1 MRALRISA
9 AVLAALFV
17 LCLAAGAAINR
28 RCDGWQQQLAQAESS
43 AGQGHWRRAEAQL
56 TDLQQDWQRAQKPL
70 HMVME
75 HEEIDK
81 AAALLQ
87 RCLVACGQK
96 DAAALRAAAVEL
108 SMQLGHIADMEQ
120 LSMENIL

>member
-17 LCLAAGAAINR
+17 VCLAAGAAINR
-28 RCDGWQQQLAQAESS
+28 RCDSWQQQLSQAQRS

-56 TDLQQDWQRAQKPL
+56 TDLQQDWQRAQGPL

-75 HEEIDK
+75 HAEIDK
-81 AAALLQ
+81 AAELLQ

-96 DAAALRAAAVEL
+96 DAAALHAAAVEL
-108 SMQLGHIADMEQ
+108 SMQLGHIADMER
-120 LSMENIL
+120 LSAENIL

>member
-17 LCLAAGAAINR
+17 VCLAAGAVIDR
-28 RCDGWQQQLAQAESS
+28 RCDGWQQQLSQAESS

-56 TDLQQDWQRAQKPL
+56 SALEDSWQSAQGPL
-70 HMVME
+70 HMVIE
-75 HEEIDK
+75 HAEIDK
-81 AAALLQ
+81 AAELLQ

-96 DAAALRAAAVEL
+96 DAAALHAAAVEL
-108 SMQLGHIADMEQ
+108 SMQLGHIADMER
-120 LSMENIL
+120 LSAENIL

>member
-1 MRALRISA
+1 MRALRLSA
-9 AVLAALFV
+9 AVLAV
-17 LCLAAGAAINR
+17 LLVVCLAAGTAIGR

-43 AGQGHWRRAEAQL
+43 AAHGHWRQAEAQL
-56 TDLQQDWQRAQKPL
+56 TDLQQDWERAQGPL

-75 HEEIDK
+75 HAEIDK

-87 RCLVACGQK
+87 RCLLECRQK
-96 DAAALRAAAVEL
+96 DAAALYAAAVEL
-108 SMQLGHIADMEQ
+108 SMQLGHIADMER

>member
-1 MRALRISA
+1 MRALRLSA
-9 AVLAALFV
+9 AVLAALLV
-17 LCLAAGAAINR
+17 VCLAAGTAIGR
-28 RCDGWQQQLAQAESS
+28 RCDGWQQQLSQAQRS

-56 TDLQQDWQRAQKPL
+56 ADLQQDWERAQGPL

-75 HEEIDK
+75 HAEIDK

-87 RCLVACGQK
+87 RCLAACGQK
-96 DAAALRAAAVEL
+96 DAAALYAAAVEV
-108 SMQLGHIADMEQ
+108 SMQLGHIADMER

>member
-9 AVLAALFV
+9 AVLAALLIV
-17 LCLAAGAAINR
+17 CLAAGTAINR
-28 RCDGWQQQLAQAESS
+28 RCNSWQQQLVQAESS
-43 AGQGHWRRAEAQL
+43 AAHGHWRRAEAQL
-56 TDLQQDWQRAQKPL
+56 TDLQQDWQRAQGPL

-75 HEEIDK
+75 HAEIDK
-81 AAALLQ
+81 AASLLQ

-108 SMQLGHIADMEQ
+108 SMQLGHIADMER